1 MVADAENYR
10 LAQLALAEAREAK
23 HMAEINNLATSSH
36 EKICSERYDKINT
49 TLNTIPLLLQ
59 SISDIK
65 VKQAEGI
72 AMNKAI
78 GVISIALG
86 ILYIILKITQ
96 GV

>member
-1 MVADAENYR
+1 MVADSETIR
-10 LAQLALAEAREAK
+10 LAQLALTEAREAK
-23 HMAEINNLATSSH
+23 HMAEINNLNTSSH
-36 EKICSERYDKINT
+36 EKICAERYDKINA
-49 TLNTIPLLLQ
+49 TLGSVPVLLQ

-65 VKQAEGI
+65 VKQAEGL